1 MEIKTREMY
10 FRTDFQTRQEND
22 TKYIEGY
29 FIRFN
34 EETELWDGVFEEVAP
49 EAVDDSLKNN
59 DIRCLFNHDTS
70 IVLGRTGNGT
80 LELKKDSK
88 GIFGRVKINPNDK
101 QALDIY
107 ARIERGDIN
116 ACSFGFNI
124 INEEIQNRDDG
135 TVKFILKKIDLHEV
149 SPVTFPAYP
158 TTSIQARKQDL
169 AEHKKRKL
177 EAKKNKLKERL
188 EGCLSNS

>member
-10 FRTDFQTRQEND
+10 FRTNFQTRQEND
-22 TKYIEGY
+22 AKYIEGY

-34 EETELWDGVFEEVAP
+34 EETELWDGVFEEVDP

-158 TTSIQARKQDL
+158 TTSIQAREKDLEEYKQ
-169 AEHKKRKL
+169 RQL
-177 EAKKNKLKERL
+177 EVRKNKLKERL
-188 EGCLSNS
+188 KKCLNN

>member
-1 MEIKTREMY
+1 MKIKTREMY

-22 TKYIEGY
+22 AKYIEGY

-34 EETELWDGVFEEVAP
+34 EETELWDGVFEEVDP
-49 EAVDDSLKNN
+49 KAVDDSLKNN

-88 GIFGRVKINPNDK
+88 GIFGRVKVNPNDK

-169 AEHKKRKL
+169 VEHKKRKL
-177 EAKKNKLKERL
+177 EARKNKLKERL
-188 EGCLSNS
+188 ERCLSNS

>member
-1 MEIKTREMY
+1 MKIKTREMY

-49 EAVDDSLKNN
+49 EAVEDSLKNN

-158 TTSIQARKQDL
+158 TTSIQAREKDLEEYKQ
-169 AEHKKRKL
+169 RQL
-177 EAKKNKLKERL
+177 EVRKNKLKERL
-188 EGCLSNS
+188 KKCLNN

>member
-1 MEIKTREMY
+1 MKIKTREMY

-34 EETELWDGVFEEVAP
+34 EETELWDGVFEEVSP
-49 EAVDDSLKNN
+49 EAVVNSLKNN

-70 IVLGRTGNGT
+70 IVLGRTGNKT
-80 LELKKDSK
+80 LELKADSV
-88 GIFGRVKINPNDK
+88 GLFGRVKINPNDK
-101 QALDIY
+101 QAMDIL

-124 INEEIQNRDDG
+124 ISEEIQNRDDG
-135 TVKFILKKIDLHEV
+135 TVKFILREIDLKEV

-158 TTSIQARKQDL
+158 TTSISARKKDYEQYKQKQL
-169 AEHKKRKL
+169 ELRKS
-177 EAKKNKLKERL
+177 KLKERI
-188 EGCLSNS
+188 EKCLSN

>member
-1 MEIKTREMY
+1 MEIKAREMY

-22 TKYIEGY
+22 AKYIEGY

-34 EETELWDGVFEEVAP
+34 EETELWDGVFEEVDP
-49 EAVDDSLKNN
+49 KAVDDSLKNN

-80 LELKKDSK
+80 LELKKDDK
-88 GIFGRVKINPNDK
+88 GLFGRVKINPNDK
-101 QALDIY
+101 QAMDIY

-124 INEEIQNRDDG
+124 IDEEIQNRDDG
-135 TVKFILKKIDLHEV
+135 TTKFVLKKIDLHEV

-188 EGCLSNS
+188 RKLCLDS

>member
-22 TKYIEGY
+22 AKYIEGY

-59 DIRCLFNHDTS
+59 DIRCLFNHDTN

-80 LELKKDSK
+80 LELRKDEK
-88 GIFGRVKINPNDK
+88 GLFGRVKINPNDK

-116 ACSFGFNI
+116 ACSFGFNV

-135 TVKFILKKIDLHEV
+135 TVKFILRKIDLHEV

-158 TTSIQARKQDL
+158 TTSIEARKKDL
-169 AEHKKRKL
+169 EQHKQRLL
-177 EAKKNKLKERL
+177 ETRKNKLKERL
-188 EGCLSNS
+188 REIC

>member
-1 MEIKTREMY
+1 MY
-10 FRTDFQTRQEND
+10 FRTNFQTRQEND
-22 TKYIEGY
+22 AKYIEGY

-34 EETELWDGVFEEVAP
+34 EETELWDGVFEEVDP

-158 TTSIQARKQDL
+158 TTSIQAREKDLEEYKQ
-169 AEHKKRKL
+169 RQL
-177 EAKKNKLKERL
+177 EVRKNKLKERL
-188 EGCLSNS
+188 KKCLNN

>member
-1 MEIKTREMY
+1 MKIKTREMY
-10 FRTDFQTRQEND
+10 FRTDFHTRQEND
-22 TKYIEGY
+22 ERFIEGY

-59 DIRCLFNHDTS
+59 DIRCLFNHDTN

-80 LELKKDSK
+80 LELRKDEK
-88 GIFGRVKINPNDK
+88 GLFGRVKINPNDK

-116 ACSFGFNI
+116 ACSFGFNV

-135 TVKFILKKIDLHEV
+135 TVKFILRKIDLHEV

-158 TTSIQARKQDL
+158 TTSIEARKKDL
-169 AEHKKRKL
+169 EQYKQRLL
-177 EAKKNKLKERL
+177 ETRKNKLKERL
-188 EGCLSNS
+188 REIC

>member
-10 FRTDFQTRQEND
+10 LKTDFQVRQQD
-22 TKYIEGY
+22 DDKYIEGY

-34 EETELWDGVFEEVAP
+34 EETKLWKGAFEEVDP
-49 EAVDDSLKNN
+49 KAVDDSLKNN

-80 LELKKDSK
+80 LELKKDDK
-88 GIFGRVKINPNDK
+88 GLFGRVKINQKDK
-101 QALDIY
+101 QAMDIL

-124 INEEIQNRDDG
+124 IKEDIQNRDDG
-135 TVKFILKKIDLHEV
+135 SVKFILREIDLKEV

-158 TTSIQARKQDL
+158 TTSISARKKDYEQYKQRL
-169 AEHKKRKL
+169 L
-177 EAKKNKLKERL
+177 EAKKNQLKERMIR
-188 EGCLSNS
+188 CLNN

>member
-1 MEIKTREMY
+1 
-10 FRTDFQTRQEND
+10 
-22 TKYIEGY
+22 
-29 FIRFN
+29 
-34 EETELWDGVFEEVAP
+34 
-49 EAVDDSLKNN
+49 
-59 DIRCLFNHDTS
+59 
-70 IVLGRTGNGT
+70 
-80 LELKKDSK
+80 LKKDSK

-158 TTSIQARKQDL
+158 TTSIQAREKDLEEYKQ
-169 AEHKKRKL
+169 RQL
-177 EAKKNKLKERL
+177 EVRKNKLKERL

>member
-1 MEIKTREMY
+1 MKIKTREMY
-10 FRTDFQTRQEND
+10 FRTDFHTRQEND
-22 TKYIEGY
+22 ERFIEGY

-59 DIRCLFNHDTS
+59 DIRCLFNHDTN

-80 LELKKDSK
+80 LELRKDEK
-88 GIFGRVKINPNDK
+88 GLFGRVKINPNDK

-124 INEEIQNRDDG
+124 ISEEIQNRDDG
-135 TVKFILKKIDLHEV
+135 TVKFILRKIDLHEV

-158 TTSIQARKQDL
+158 TTSIEARKKDL
-169 AEHKKRKL
+169 EQHKQRQL
-177 EAKKNKLKERL
+177 ETRKNKLKERL
-188 EGCLSNS
+188 RGIC